1 MSDITFFL
9 QIGMADPKKV
19 EFYDDYPE
27 DEVTLAQFEELAKI
41 RLKSSLRRET
51 PKENERNI
59 FILTSQ

>member
-1 MSDITFFL
+1 
-9 QIGMADPKKV
+9 MADPKKV